1 MMIILIIKII
11 TIIIIIMRVV
21 TIAMMCFTLLHFENF
36 NIFGGLY
43 LTQSNYYDGVFT
55 AKIVSR

>member
-1 MMIILIIKII
+1 
-11 TIIIIIMRVV
+11 MRVV

-43 LTQSNYYDGVFT
+43 LTQSNFYDGVFT
-55 AKIVSR
+55 AKTVSR

>member
-1 MMIILIIKII
+1 MH
-11 TIIIIIMRVV
+11 VV